1 VRARVRTRAQT
12 LARVARSDD
21 ATIAREFERVTR
33 SHRILAPLAFAWTA
47 FSMLLDGLRLLI
59 ANRRLL
65 FVMVVPA
72 VWIWLAMYDLKA
84 HVLYGRSFREIRGA
98 IVVPIALG
106 IVLIT
111 VACFLLNAVF
121 AFTIDGPRPPFLH
134 GAFQRA
140 RDHLRPILLA
150 GTAVGVPLAIATTVA
165 PRWGHPWF
173 ALILGAVVGVMMI
186 SYVAVPARIVGV
198 RSDAS
203 RRDRLTASA
212 LSTAIGAT
220 VCAPPYIL
228 ARVGILMLG
237 SPVLLVPGI
246 LVFAVGFVLQAGAT
260 GAVRAIKL
268 NAALRPTSAPVE
280 QA

>member
-1 VRARVRTRAQT
+1 LRARARAGARA
-12 LARVARSDD
+12 LARVAQSDD
-21 ATIAREFERVTR
+21 ATIAREFERLTR
-33 SHRILAPLAFAWTA
+33 SHRILAPFAFAWTA

-84 HVLYGRSFREIRGA
+84 HVLYGRSFREIKGA

-121 AFTIDGPRPPFLH
+121 AFTIDGPRPPFLR
-134 GAFQRA
+134 GAFERA
-140 RDHLRPILLA
+140 RAHLKPILLA
-150 GTAVGVPLAIATTVA
+150 GAVVGVPLAIATTVA

-173 ALILGAVVGVMMI
+173 AVILGTAVGVMMI
-186 SYVAVPARIVGV
+186 AYVSVPARIVGA

-220 VCAPPYIL
+220 VTAPPYIM
-228 ARVGILMLG
+228 ARVGLLMLG
-237 SPVLLVPGI
+237 SPVLFIPGI
-246 LVFAVGFVLQAGAT
+246 LLFAVGFVLQAGAT

-268 NAALRPTSAPVE
+268 NAALRPAAQPAQET
-280 QA
+280 

>member
-1 VRARVRTRAQT
+1 MRAGAQA
-12 LARVARSDD
+12 LARAVSSDD
-21 ATIAREFERVTR
+21 ATVAREFERFTR
-33 SHRILAPLAFAWTA
+33 SHRFLKPLAFAWTA
-47 FSMLLDGLRLLI
+47 FSMLLDGLRLLV

-84 HVLYGRSFREIRGA
+84 HVLYGKSFRELRGA

-111 VACFLLNAVF
+111 IACFLLNAVF
-121 AFTIDGPRPPFLH
+121 AFTIDGPRPPFLR
-134 GAFQRA
+134 GAFGRA

-150 GTAVGVPLAIATTVA
+150 GTVVGVPLAIATTVA

-173 ALILGAVVGVMMI
+173 ALILGTVVGVMMI
-186 SYVAVPARIVGV
+186 AYVSVPARIVGA

-220 VCAPPYIL
+220 VTAPPYIL

-237 SPVLLVPGI
+237 SPALVVPGI
-246 LVFAVGFVLQAGAT
+246 LLFSVGFILQAGAT

-268 NAALRPTSAPVE
+268 NAALRPTSQPAQE
-280 QA
+280 E